1 MEVMLPSSPVMEFDF
16 NSARSSPVSTAPSTP
31 RRMGDCFFSA
41 PTSPARLFEF
51 YREFDL
57 YDMESSMRSS
67 RLAIPFDWDEKTG
80 TNKSPRSTMTGVA
93 ADEGDDF
100 AFDFSVNL
108 ENTSRSAEELFDGG
122 KIKPLKPPSRL
133 KVDVSSPK
141 PPKSS
146 FSQGKKIIH
155 EAFSPRKKKDDRDP
169 LPTAIGTSRNNREHG
184 RGRERVQDFTLR
196 NSSRRATRS
205 LSPYRVSDNRWED
218 DEEEE
223 ERKQQREPTTT
234 KQSSSS
240 LNSKPSFSST
250 SSKGCS
256 RKWRLRDL
264 LLFRSASE
272 GRASDKDPLRK
283 YSSSFVKKPEE
294 KKNSGGSRRKVSAHE
309 LHYTTN
315 KAISENMKKKTF
327 LPYKHGILGR
337 LAFNSN
343 GFGK

>member
-1 MEVMLPSSPVMEFDF
+1 MDFDF

-31 RRMGDCFFSA
+31 RRMGDCVFSA

-51 YREFDL
+51 YREFDR
-57 YDMESSMRSS
+57 YNMESSMRYS
-67 RLAIPFDWDEKTG
+67 RLK
-80 TNKSPRSTMTGVA
+80 V
-93 ADEGDDF
+93 DEGDDF

-122 KIKPLKPPSRL
+122 KIKPLKPPPRL
-133 KVDVSSPK
+133 KMDVSSPK
-141 PPKSS
+141 SP
-146 FSQGKKIIH
+146 FSQGKKIIR
-155 EAFSPRKKKDDRDP
+155 EAFSPRKQDERDSF
-169 LPTAIGTSRNNREHG
+169 PTAIGTSRNNREHG
-184 RGRERVQDFTLR
+184 RGRERVQDSTSR

-205 LSPYRVSDNRWED
+205 LSPYRVSDNRWEED
-218 DEEEE
+218 DEEE
-223 ERKQQREPTTT
+223 ERKQQREPTST

-240 LNSKPSFSST
+240 LNSKPLFSST

-272 GRASDKDPLRK
+272 GRASDKDSLRK

-315 KAISENMKKKTF
+315 KAISDNMKKKTF
-327 LPYKHGILGR
+327 LPYKQGILGR